1 MLRVHNEGLAA
12 KEKGVRGDL
21 RAETDWRSR
30 KFLSERNAYLTGVR
44 AFYDPIVTNSDFKLG
59 SVHALPR
66 TFSKPHVHAHSGPHQ
81 MSRKIGSH

>member
-1 MLRVHNEGLAA
+1 MDVDLSDSLQHMLRVHNEGLAA

-44 AFYDPIVTNSDFKLG
+44 KQCWCQNGLLI
-59 SVHALPR
+59 AL
-66 TFSKPHVHAHSGPHQ
+66 
-81 MSRKIGSH
+81 